1 MNRFFALFLAAL
13 ILLGCSSSRDGLLDR
28 DCTAAKAAKSAAMKS
43 AVGVGTGCTPAEA
56 ATDTAKRAV
65 K

>member
-1 MNRFFALFLAAL
+1 MNRFFAVFLAAL
-13 ILLGCSSSRDGLLDR
+13 ILSGCSSSRNGLLDR
-28 DCTAAKAAKSAAMKS
+28 DCTAAKAAKSTAMKS

-56 ATDTAKRAV
+56 VTDTAKRAV